1 MVSTEEFDLI
11 VVGGGIIGLAVAR
24 AALADSARVLVL
36 EADSMSQG
44 ASIRN
49 FGMLWPIGQPSG
61 MPRALALR
69 SCQLWQQVATHA
81 SIPLQQCGSLHLAHH
96 EDEWRVLQEF
106 ASLADSA
113 ELELQLLDPQ
123 ETMLR
128 TPCANPEGLQ
138 GALWSRWEC
147 RVDPRVAVRQVAA
160 WLQTQGATIHFQTM
174 VTGIEGNR
182 VMASDGRHW
191 AAPRI
196 LVCSGAQWMSLY
208 PQHHRQA
215 GLKRCKLHMLRSL
228 APERFALGPH
238 LASGLTLRHYS
249 SFAACPSLESLKSR
263 VQAMTPEL
271 DQHGIHVMIS
281 QAANGHLVL
290 GDSHHYDDQ
299 ISPFEDDLI
308 DGLILREIH
317 KVYRLPSHQITQRW
331 TGVYAKH
338 PKHPWIHQ
346 RVTPQVEI
354 LNGFGGSGMTLSM
367 AAGEHAWQFKP

>member
-1 MVSTEEFDLI
+1 
-11 VVGGGIIGLAVAR
+11 
-24 AALADSARVLVL
+24 
-36 EADSMSQG
+36 
-44 ASIRN
+44 
-49 FGMLWPIGQPSG
+49 
-61 MPRALALR
+61 
-69 SCQLWQQVATHA
+69 
-81 SIPLQQCGSLHLAHH
+81 
-96 EDEWRVLQEF
+96 
-106 ASLADSA
+106 
-113 ELELQLLDPQ
+113 
-123 ETMLR
+123 
-128 TPCANPEGLQ
+128 
-138 GALWSRWEC
+138 
-147 RVDPRVAVRQVAA
+147 
-160 WLQTQGATIHFQTM
+160 
-174 VTGIEGNR
+174 
-182 VMASDGRHW
+182 
-191 AAPRI
+191 
-196 LVCSGAQWMSLY
+196 
-208 PQHHRQA
+208 
-215 GLKRCKLHMLRSL
+215 MLRSL